1 MYVILASCCYSCSVS
16 KPCFCLAGWLVG
28 WLFII
33 EPFPTTDGRLTAPT
47 HVQVY
52 SVGWTKKMD
61 HRRWEAGII
70 HDLHQFRRQTTCD
83 CEVYCACCHSV
94 ELFIDGTKPL
104 DRRSLLAEKG
114 KAKLS
119 EVPDGIG
126 VKCVSFPLVSAAYT
140 SRDSLS

>member
-1 MYVILASCCYSCSVS
+1 MCVILASCCHSCSVS
-16 KPCFCLAGWLVG
+16 KPCYCWLAGWLVG
-28 WLFII
+28 LFIYNNLS
-33 EPFPTTDGRLTAPT
+33 PPLTRS

-52 SVGWTKKMD
+52 SVGWTKEMD
-61 HRRWEAGII
+61 HRRWEAGVI

-94 ELFIDGTKPL
+94 ELLIDGTKPL

-126 VKCVSFPLVSAAYT
+126 VKYVSFPLVSASYT